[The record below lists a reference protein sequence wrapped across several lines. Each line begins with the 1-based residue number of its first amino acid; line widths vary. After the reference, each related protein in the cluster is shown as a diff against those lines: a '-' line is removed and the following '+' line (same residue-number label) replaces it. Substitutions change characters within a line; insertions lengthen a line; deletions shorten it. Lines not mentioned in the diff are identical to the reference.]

1 MADIDGSDDGMKS
14 SQNLV
19 QTSDSAKAKKSPV
32 YEVELTNYN
41 NEQYVG
47 SIWFGDGKQK
57 IPVMFDTGS
66 PMVYVLTQD
75 CSNELCPQEQKFAQT
90 GSGTYKADADGET
103 DVLAHCYGQGCVSGS
118 VSKDLMC
125 FTDTKDTKNGCLHNG
140 LFLAVKEA
148 TDIEKD
154 KFSGIVGLGPKSDVG
169 RMPSFIEQ
177 VAGLGGVGGED
188 EI

>member
-1 MADIDGSDDGMKS
+1 MNKLNLYVQLDSEVDDYDSSDDLLNGMKS

-19 QTSDSAKAKKSPV
+19 QTSEQSQTKKSPV

-75 CSNELCPQEQKFAQT
+75 C
-90 GSGTYKADADGET
+90 
-103 DVLAHCYGQGCVSGS
+103 
-118 VSKDLMC
+118 
-125 FTDTKDTKNGCLHNG
+125 
-140 LFLAVKEA
+140 
-148 TDIEKD
+148 
-154 KFSGIVGLGPKSDVG
+154 
-169 RMPSFIEQ
+169 
-177 VAGLGGVGGED
+177 
-188 EI
+188 